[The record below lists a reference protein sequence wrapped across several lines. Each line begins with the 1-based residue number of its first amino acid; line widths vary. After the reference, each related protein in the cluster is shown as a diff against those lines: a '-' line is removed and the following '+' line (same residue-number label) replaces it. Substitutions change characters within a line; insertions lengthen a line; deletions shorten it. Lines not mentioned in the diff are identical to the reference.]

1 MLDSMRYMYRCRVCR
16 TISNHPSERAAE
28 VERADHIERAHH
40 GRRPEDD
47 EITGPHAKPR
57 SKDPVRDWL
66 DRHNRIIG
74 PAMLQFWAL
83 CMLAGPVYL
92 LFTHVFG

>member
-1 MLDSMRYMYRCRVCR
+1 MRYLYRCRVCR

-28 VERADHIERAHH
+28 AERADHIERAHH
-40 GRRPEDD
+40 GRQPEDD

-57 SKDPVRDWL
+57 PRDPVRAWL

-74 PAMLQFWAL
+74 PAMLQFWL
-83 CMLAGPVYL
+83 LVMLAGPCYL
-92 LFTHVFG
+92 LVTNIFR